1 MSEPT
6 ESWQVLR
13 RRVQLIGLLQSE
25 YMSRIEA
32 AKRLKVGKRTIE
44 RDIDWLTAHGVPLES
59 ERASVI
65 EHTIY
70 AIPTRWNAKK
80 WLWGVVWTGE

>member
-13 RRVQLIGLLQSE
+13 RRVQLIGLLQSHQL
-25 YMSRIEA
+25 SRLDA

-44 RDIDWLTAHGVPLES
+44 RDIDWLTAHGVPLEY

-65 EHTIY
+65 DHTLY
-70 AIPTRWNAKK
+70 AIPARWNPQR
-80 WLWGVVWTGE
+80 WLWQLVGG

>member
-1 MSEPT
+1 MSEST

-25 YMSRIEA
+25 RMSRVDA
-32 AKRLKVGKRTIE
+32 ADRLGVGKRTIE

-65 EHTIY
+65 DHTLY
-70 AIPTRWNAKK
+70 VIPKRWNAKE